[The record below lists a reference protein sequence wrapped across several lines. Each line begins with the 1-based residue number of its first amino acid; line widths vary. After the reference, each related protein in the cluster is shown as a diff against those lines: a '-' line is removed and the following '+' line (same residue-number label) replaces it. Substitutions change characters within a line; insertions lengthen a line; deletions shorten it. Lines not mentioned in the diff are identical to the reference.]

1 MLQIVRSCLRIF
13 NAIPLVSC
21 SRQHSL
27 SLEVLHYLPGT
38 FLVRIYGQ
46 LRVNFPLHAPLS
58 TCTPTQPLKVVNS
71 HCAGHVCGR
80 MVMNFTSNKHYPIMI
95 SNWIL
100 RGNFI
105 FHITSTWLNT
115 ARFYPGKVR
124 TEVVFSLTECV
135 LQQLLRFI
143 MGPSLVLF
151 IRTLFHGTIFQD
163 LLSKWSINS
172 STTKQHLR
180 IVQNTLNLRALTL
193 THKSSLSLSCS

>member
-1 MLQIVRSCLRIF
+1 MHSHT
-13 NAIPLVSC
+13 AIKGGEFTLCRPC
-21 SRQHSL
+21 
-27 SLEVLHYLPGT
+27 
-38 FLVRIYGQ
+38 
-46 LRVNFPLHAPLS
+46 
-58 TCTPTQPLKVVNS
+58 
-71 HCAGHVCGR
+71 VCGR
-80 MVMNFTSNKHYPIMI
+80 MVMNFSSNKHYPIMI

-115 ARFYPGKVR
+115 ARFYPGKDR

-135 LQQLLRFI
+135 LQQLLLR
-143 MGPSLVLF
+143 
-151 IRTLFHGTIFQD
+151 RTIYNGSVARLIHKNTFHGIHGTIFQD